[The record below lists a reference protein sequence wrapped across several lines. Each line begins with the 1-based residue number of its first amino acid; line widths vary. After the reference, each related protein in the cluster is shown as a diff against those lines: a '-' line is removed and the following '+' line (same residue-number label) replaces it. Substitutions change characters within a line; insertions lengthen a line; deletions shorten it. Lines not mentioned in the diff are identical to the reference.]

1 MSVPTTSPQMVNL
14 TIDGKAI
21 SVPKGTTVYQACKQ
35 LGIEIPIFCYLD
47 RLPPFGA
54 CRVCLVE
61 VEKMA
66 KPQTSCTLE
75 ATEGM
80 VVKTQS
86 AMAEQGRKD
95 IIEFLLINHPLDCPI
110 CDRGGECPLQDNAL
124 RYGPGMSRFF
134 EDKKRFKKPLP
145 LGPVLMLDRERC
157 IVCARCTRF
166 GDLMAGDH
174 ALEFIDRGYK
184 TEVGTP
190 DGGPAESKFIGNTI
204 MICPVGA
211 LTSQV
216 YRFRARPW
224 DNDTTHST
232 CTLCPV
238 GCSMILDSR
247 DGQIMRTRSRENRD
261 VNDIWLCD
269 KGWFGYEFTYHPD
282 RLKQPLVRH
291 NGQLEP
297 ASWEEAFTLIAS
309 QIEAARPRGKIAAF
323 GGNPLTFEENYLFQK
338 LMREGARVNHVD
350 HRIGMPIL
358 SLEEEGIGPGMEM
371 SIGECEELSFAILL
385 GLDLTE
391 QFPVIWLRLR
401 QAINK
406 GAKVIFMGH
415 FAPEIAPYLTE
426 IILHSPGQEMEMLQ
440 KHWPH
445 IAELAQQG
453 KKGALFVGRQ
463 YLDQPQRRALLSE
476 LLKLRHTLPH
486 VTLNIMEGRGNSM
499 GARLAGMRP
508 DMGPFN
514 KPIDQP
520 GMNALE
526 VLESASQEGWD
537 VLYVAGANPALQ
549 FPSQLWKD
557 ARSNL
562 GFLVVQ
568 DLFLTETAQQ
578 ADVVLPTL
586 TFIEKGGSFINIER
600 RVQTLLP
607 GKEVPE
613 NLYSDAEIFMEIGS
627 LLDLQLDLEA
637 DLAEKLKPGRLPLE
651 RSQKIEIESSPQP
664 TSRGRQEALMA
675 TFSRLLFDHG
685 VRMTHDPHLVWL
697 AKEPRLRLSPK
708 EGNKRGLQDNDTV
721 RVSANGHSIVAK
733 IKFDEQV
740 AQGTIVLPLGFEKE
754 IPIHELGPHL
764 INGLPVE
771 INRETETQS
780 HEWGVGSQQFDVR
793 RQEEPKGGSQ
803 KQGIGNQEREM
814 RNPRQ

>member
-1 MSVPTTSPQMVNL
+1 MSIMNTSTTAPTMINL
-14 TIDGKAI
+14 TIDGKAL
-21 SVPKGTTVYQACKQ
+21 SVPKGTTVYQACRL
-35 LGIEIPIFCYLD
+35 LGIEVPIFCYQD
-47 RLPPFGA
+47 RMPPFGA

-86 AMAEQGRKD
+86 EMAEQGRKE

-110 CDRGGECPLQDNAL
+110 CDRGGECPLQENAL

-166 GDLMAGDH
+166 GDLLAGDH
-174 ALEFIDRGYK
+174 ALEFLERGYK

-224 DNDTTHST
+224 DNEPTNST

-247 DGQIMRTRSRENRD
+247 DGQIMRTRSRENRQ
-261 VNDIWLCD
+261 VNDIWMCD

-282 RLKQPLVRH
+282 RLKQPLIRRQ
-291 NGQLEP
+291 GQLAL
-297 ASWEEAFTLIAS
+297 ASWDEALSLIAS
-309 QIEAARPRGKIAAF
+309 KIREAKPNGKLAAF
-323 GGNPLTFEENYLFQK
+323 GGNPLTFEENILFQR
-338 LMREGARVNHVD
+338 LMRECAGVNHVD

-358 SLEEEGIGPGMEM
+358 SSEEEGIGPGMEM
-371 SIGECEELSFAILL
+371 AIGECEELSFAVLF

-401 QAINK
+401 QAINR
-406 GAKVIFMGH
+406 GAKVIFIGH
-415 FAPEIAPYLTE
+415 FAPEIASYLSETK
-426 IILHSPGQEMEMLQ
+426 IHAPGQELEMLKQ
-440 KHWPH
+440 YLPR
-445 IAELAQQG
+445 IAEFAKEG
-453 KKGALFVGRQ
+453 KKGAFFVGRQ
-463 YLDQPQRRALLSE
+463 YLANPQRRTILSE
-476 LLKLRHTLPH
+476 LLKLRQTFPN

-508 DMGPFN
+508 DFGPFN
-514 KPIDQP
+514 QSIHSP
-520 GMNALE
+520 GMNALQ
-526 VLESASQEGWD
+526 VLESSLRDGWD
-537 VLYVAGANPALQ
+537 FMYIAGANPALK
-549 FPSQLWKD
+549 FPTQLWKG
-557 ARSNL
+557 ARSKL
-562 GFLVVQ
+562 KFLVVQ

-578 ADVVLPTL
+578 ADVVLPAL
-586 TFIEKGGSFINIER
+586 TFIEKGGSFINIEG

-607 GKEVPE
+607 GKEIPE
-613 NLYSDAEIFMEIGS
+613 NLFSDGEIFTKIAQK
-627 LLDLQLDLEA
+627 LNVDLDQNAGVE
-637 DLAEKLKPGRLPLE
+637 LAAKLKLERIPLE
-651 RSQKIEIESSPQP
+651 RPQKIEAKAHEKTPPPSLPQK
-664 TSRGRQEALMA
+664 TLGA

-685 VRMTHDPHLVWL
+685 VRMKHDPHLVWM
-697 AKEPRLRLSPK
+697 AKEPRMRMNPQ
-708 EGNKRGLQDNDTV
+708 EGAIRGLKDNDKAQCT
-721 RVSANGHSIVAK
+721 ANGHTITAKVQLDENVAM
-733 IKFDEQV
+733 
-740 AQGTIVLPLGFEKE
+740 GTLVLPLGFELE
-754 IPIHELGPHL
+754 IPVHDLSAHL
-764 INGLPVE
+764 NNGLQV
-771 INRETETQS
+771 Q
-780 HEWGVGSQQFDVR
+780 V
-793 RQEEPKGGSQ
+793 
-803 KQGIGNQEREM
+803 EREM
-814 RNPRQ
+814 KE